1 MADDSILTVDDYPEP
16 RPLYLKSRNRYV
28 VCVSVPSKLK
38 HLLGGQT
45 DIRRTAG
52 KTPEDYERVKRSKTN
67 EIYALFDQVQEART
81 SLIQDLEDA
90 EIKLR
95 HFGEDLRAE
104 TCLWHMMARFP
115 TTIPPNGKDI
125 LEPKDGSFVDWEK
138 TDIPFQVLSDLKTNM
153 DSMAQMVKS
162 SYPTDEEGIAKA
174 KKHFYDHNFIRD
186 DGTGKM
192 RVIGV
197 TDSDYVENPDMR
209 WKGSE
214 RLACAEYLRPVVH
227 SYLEDLLTTTALRQ
241 NIEPPTFKEKDPS
254 WFWDNYVETLMDI
267 DQPINPRK
275 LWHKHDE
282 RPRRNKAITFSSV
295 RDEYLAWCEEY
306 RPDVSQS
313 SQNKWRQAI
322 DEFILYMGDPELSK
336 LHPAMPIEFAEAQIA
351 NHPNRSKR
359 VIRDRNWGMSNFCK
373 RFAEGRRLVSSNP
386 FQGAGIGIYGIKGEH
401 WLEYSDEDL
410 DKIFDYPW
418 EAQEKLLLE
427 FALAT
432 GMRLNEIASLTWE
445 RVMPTNRYD
454 YVTLKDRFDLP
465 NQTVKND
472 GSKRDIPLHPSFRR
486 PEKATGRI
494 FDYKIDGY
502 GYATTSAGRAVNGIL
517 NELVPDPL
525 KSFHSFRSTFI
536 IKLTESGCDTFT
548 NRAIAGHGGRNAN
561 ESVYN
566 AVRNDTRFE
575 AIEKLQLEP
584 WLNRVPKDL
593 LETKEN

>member
-1 MADDSILTVDDYPEP
+1 MANDSILTVDDYPEP
-16 RPLYLKSRNRYV
+16 RPLYLKSRNRYI
-28 VCVSVPSKLK
+28 VCVSVPSRLK

-52 KTPEDYERVKRSKTN
+52 KTREDYERVKRSKTN
-67 EIYALFDQVQEART
+67 EIYDLFDKVQEART

-192 RVIGV
+192 IVRGV

-214 RLACAEYLRPVVH
+214 RLACADYLRPVVH
-227 SYLEDLLTTTALRQ
+227 SYFEDLLTTTALRQ

-254 WFWDNYVETLMDI
+254 WFWHGYVETFMDI
-267 DQPINPRK
+267 DQPINLRK
-275 LWHKHDE
+275 LWHKYDE
-282 RPRRNKAITFSSV
+282 RPRRTKAITFSSV
-295 RDEYLAWCEEY
+295 RDEYLAWCKQH
-306 RPDVSQS
+306 RSNVSQS

-351 NHPNRSKR
+351 NHPNRKKQT
-359 VIRDRNWGMSNFCK
+359 IRDRNWGMGHFCK
-373 RFAEGRRLVSSNP
+373 HYAIGRRLVSFNP

-401 WLEYSDEDL
+401 WVEYSDEDL

-445 RVMPTNRYD
+445 RVMSTNRYD

-465 NQTVKND
+465 NQTVKNI
-472 GSKRDIPLHPSFRR
+472 GSKRDVPLHPSFRR

-517 NELVPDPL
+517 KELVPDPL

-561 ESVYN
+561 EGVYN
-566 AVRNDTRFE
+566 AVKNDARFE

-584 WLNRVPKDL
+584 WLNRVPKG
-593 LETKEN
+593 